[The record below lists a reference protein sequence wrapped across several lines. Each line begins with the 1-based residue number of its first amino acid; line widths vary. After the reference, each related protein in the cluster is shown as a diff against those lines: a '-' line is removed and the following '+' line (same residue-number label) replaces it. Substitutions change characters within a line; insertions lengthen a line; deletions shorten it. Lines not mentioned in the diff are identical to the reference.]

1 MKEYSAAVWAHHGL
15 FCTGSD
21 FDETFGL
28 MHTIEAAAAIYVKVL
43 STGLPIKQ
51 TISDKNLR
59 AIGAKF
65 RVTLNE
71 AFLDS

>member
-65 RVTLNE
+65 GVTLNE